1 MMANYPRRPEKK
13 LPDPGQKHNAQGDH
27 AGVAHRPEEFD
38 VMNPEKQR
46 LGPEQPVHRPKA
58 PKNHR

>member
-1 MMANYPRRPEKK
+1 MMANYPRRPEK

-38 VMNPEKQR
+38 VMNPENCKR
-46 LGPEQPVHRPKA
+46 DADPLLPFLT
-58 PKNHR
+58 